1 MSLKNQRFNLY
12 IGGINPIETKK
23 GTRLFFLLSGEH
35 ETLPASEVKAIL
47 EAEGYDFKLL
57 EKLDQVIRIEADEN
71 CVEAIKLRAA
81 FTRLCALEIFTCEA
95 KTNKILQAAQF
106 TSPNQVLRDG
116 QSFAVRVKRVRKYSS
131 KADVMTLER
140 KLGELILNEKTKAK
154 VNLKNPD
161 KTFVGILTSGKFVFG
176 IKLAE
181 ILPKPF
187 VERRPKK
194 KPFFHPSAM
203 HAKLARCMVNLATPR
218 TGEFLL
224 DPFCGTG
231 STLIEAALIG
241 CHVLGLDV
249 QRRMIRGTRRNLA
262 YFNIKPEG
270 IIVADAK
277 NPPVRKIDCIVTDP
291 PYGTSAT
298 TLKRTTEQIVNE
310 VLAAVKDMLKKGQKL
325 CIASPKTLNIG
336 QLGAALGYKH
346 LDSHFVYVH
355 RSLTRE
361 IAVFE
366 KV

>member
-1 MSLKNQRFNLY
+1 VAK
-12 IGGINPIETKK
+12 
-23 GTRLFFLLSGEH
+23 LFFLLSGEH
-35 ETLPASEVKAIL
+35 ETLPTLEVKAIL

-57 EKLDQVIRIEADEN
+57 EKLDQTIRIEADSN
-71 CVEAIKLRAA
+71 CVEAIKRRAA
-81 FTRLCALEIFTCEA
+81 FTRLCALELFSCEA
-95 KTNKILQAAQF
+95 ETSKIVKATHSISL
-106 TSPNQVLRDG
+106 NEVLEDG
-116 QSFAVRVKRVRKYSS
+116 ESFVVRVKRVKNHSS
-131 KADVMTLER
+131 KADIMTLER

-161 KTFVGILTSGKFVFG
+161 KTFVGILTDGKFICG

-203 HAKLARCMVNLATPR
+203 HAKLARCMVNLAKPK
-218 TGEFLL
+218 TGELLL

-241 CHVLGLDV
+241 CRVLGLDI
-249 QRRMIRGTRRNLA
+249 QRRMARGSLRNLA
-262 YFNIKPEG
+262 HFNIKPEG
-270 IIVADAK
+270 VIVADAK
-277 NPPVRKIDCIVTDP
+277 NPPIKKIDCVVTDP

-298 TLKRTTEQIVNE
+298 TLKRTTKQIVEE
-310 VLAAVKDMLKKGQKL
+310 VLIAVKDMLNEGRRV
-325 CIASPKTLNIG
+325 CIAAPKTLNIG
-336 QLGAALGYKH
+336 QLGVALGYKH

-361 IAVFE
+361 IAIFE
-366 KV
+366 KVKSL